1 MENVIF
7 KCIEY
12 KKDGN
17 TTKIVRRELLPG
29 EGCNSLYYC
38 GYSDDFGNWSRDYFK
53 VYKTAN
59 GYAVE
64 VCNRIN
70 DIKQLNADAVQ
81 MCDDYNIIEL
91 VKRGGIFAGRAVI
104 EFVRLSGTVEE
115 LREVVRIREEF
126 DKKQQREKEEEERAR
141 IAREEEERK
150 KEEQR
155 REALMIEAVNTFIAG
170 GVNNWVSV
178 EAVELLAV
186 EYGVKIHPRTVG
198 AMRENV
204 AKVRADGDVL
214 PRKMKTDKG
223 CKVSFSGILKFV
235 REVRE
240 AVMQVDAFLSG
251 KSLENAK

>member
-1 MENVIF
+1 MANLFSCV
-7 KCIEY
+7 EY

-17 TTKIVRRELLPG
+17 SVKIVRRELLPVT
-29 EGCNSLYYC
+29 GCDSMYYC
-38 GYSDDFGNWSRDYFK
+38 GYSEDFGSWSRDFYK

-64 VCNRIN
+64 VCNRVN
-70 DIKQLNADAVQ
+70 DIKQLNADALQ
-81 MCDDYNIIEL
+81 LCDNCNIIEW

-115 LREVVRIREEF
+115 LRDIVHIREEF
-126 DKKQQREKEEEERAR
+126 DKERRREEEEKERAR
-141 IAREEEERK
+141 ITREEEERK

-155 REALMIEAVNTFIAG
+155 REALMIDAVNTFISG
-170 GVNNWVSV
+170 GVEKWVSV

-186 EYGVKIHPRTVG
+186 EYGVKMHPRTVG

-204 AKVRADGDVL
+204 AKVRADGGLL
-214 PRKMKTDKG
+214 PRKIKTDKG
-223 CKVSFSGILKFV
+223 SKISFSGVLEFV

-240 AVMQVDAFLSG
+240 AVMSVDAFLSG
-251 KSLENAK
+251 ANLGKVK